1 MSALPSGN
9 SPAARIA
16 DAFARACEARRTAL
30 IPYVMAG
37 YPDTATSE
45 ALAVALCEAGAD
57 VLELGV
63 PFSDPLADGATIQHA
78 SHQAL
83 ANGMSLAGALALAG
97 RVATRTTTPLVL
109 MTYYNPIFQFGTEE
123 ERFTTEETEEERR
136 GTAEDTEDAEG
147 IRRGVRWMPSARFAE
162 AARAAG
168 IAGVIVPDLPPEEAE
183 PLRDALAARGI
194 ALIFLV
200 APTSPDERI
209 ERVARMAET
218 SGGFIYCVSLSG
230 VTGARDRLPEQLAAF
245 VGRVRQRAT
254 LPLAVGFGVAR
265 PDHVAAIGRV
275 ADGAVVASAL
285 LNTADA
291 APPEHRVE
299 AAVAFLRA
307 LAQGALSR

>member
-1 MSALPSGN
+1 MTTTTTTT
-9 SPAARIA
+9 PAARIA
-16 DAFARACEARRTAL
+16 AAFARAREERRTAL

-37 YPDTATSE
+37 YPDEATSE

-83 ANGMSLAGALALAG
+83 LNGMSLAGVLALAG
-97 RVATRTTTPLVL
+97 RVAARTATPLVL
-109 MTYYNPIFQFGTEE
+109 MTYYNPIFQFTGAEGG
-123 ERFTTEETEEERR
+123 ERERE
-136 GTAEDTEDAEG
+136 AAEDAEDAEVSAREG
-147 IRRGVRWMPSARFAE
+147 ALARFAR
-162 AARAAG
+162 AAREAG

-183 PLRDALAARGI
+183 PLRDALGAEGI
-194 ALIFLV
+194 AIIFLV
-200 APTSPDERI
+200 TPTSPGERI

-230 VTGARDRLPEQLAAF
+230 VTGARDRLPERLAAF
-245 VGRVRQRAT
+245 VGRVRERAT

-265 PDHVAAIGRV
+265 AEHVAEIGRI

-285 LNTADA
+285 LNAADA
-291 APPEHRVE
+291 APPERRVE
-299 AAVAFLRA
+299 AAVAFLRE
-307 LAQGALSR
+307 LAQGARR